1 MLIDEIQYAIE
12 KERYTIAFPGLL
24 RDFTNAL
31 CSSIGSLTNASKIS
45 RTLQSLR
52 KTKVSSET
60 VSAYISYLED
70 SFLFSEAARYDVKG
84 KKYFEYPNKIKQ
96 RATPFIG
103 GEGFLQEDCRF
114 QVLRQKLD

>member
-1 MLIDEIQYAIE
+1 M
-12 KERYTIAFPGLL
+12 
-24 RDFTNAL
+24 
-31 CSSIGSLTNASKIS
+31 TNASKIS

-84 KKYFEYPNKIKQ
+84 KKYFEYPNKYYC
-96 RATPFIG
+96 TDIG
-103 GEGFLQEDCRF
+103 L
-114 QVLRQKLD
+114 